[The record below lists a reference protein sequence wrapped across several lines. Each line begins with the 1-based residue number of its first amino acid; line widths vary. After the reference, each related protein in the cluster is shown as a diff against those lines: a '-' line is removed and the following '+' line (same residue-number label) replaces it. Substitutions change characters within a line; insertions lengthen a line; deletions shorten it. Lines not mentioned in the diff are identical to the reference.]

1 MADTTTPSAP
11 DKDDK
16 LVSKPSI
23 KKKTKPAPLD
33 MTTTEGKE
41 VVGGDQT
48 KPPVTPKYTR
58 EHKIGHRRINED
70 TGETTY
76 KKTTSSALM
85 TAIQLGISHSIGG
98 LSSKPERDLLIQDF
112 SVVESVFF
120 PGEGSNLTPA
130 HRCPDFRFKTYAPMA
145 FRFFRQLFGIQPDDF
160 LISLCSEPLRE
171 LSNPGASG
179 SLFYLTADDEFIVKT
194 VQHKEADFLQKLL
207 PGYYMNLNQNPRTLL
222 PKFFGLY
229 CYQSGGKNIRL
240 VVMNNLLPSTIRMHL
255 RYDLKG
261 STYKRKA
268 SKAERQ
274 KPNPCFKDLDF
285 MEDHTEGILLD
296 SDNYTAMMKTIA
308 RDCRVLESFKIMDYS
323 LLLGIHN
330 LDQAER
336 EKASGLEGAEAA
348 DPYLFAT
355 PIPQQ
360 ATPLVGSAASPS
372 GESEGASVS
381 EDRGQESENTGA
393 ISSNQIAEQNRGLQD
408 AQNGD
413 WRYYDSSD
421 GESWGDSTDDEG
433 RGKMDR
439 QKSLYRHKLTHTA
452 MESIQGEYKAP
463 PVEPADYHHLTENT
477 WGGIPAKNVKGDR
490 LLLFL
495 GIIDILQCYK
505 LKKKLE
511 HRFKA
516 FVHDGD
522 TVSVCR
528 PAFYASRFQNFFCQ
542 TVFRKIQS
550 APRGSLATQ
559 TVIFPPPTALKHSP
573 SKKKGAVGPAGIL
586 GRPRSA
592 TGTSVDRDDDFSA
605 GATSLPALEEVKSRP
620 DIVPSTPPS
629 FDDVASTPTS
639 IETPSTMSPAL
650 SEASPRKH
658 TSSTSTLPIRTVE
671 VEITSEG
678 SEAAAKSESTA
689 SASRRDRQNLSVSSE
704 PSSSLHPS
712 TLSSESTLADVD
724 TDDITITEI
733 KANKRDPSVELTPD
747 VLYFLRHGSE
757 VLFFPF
763 IFPSFLLLILLLAS
777 TVVAFLLL

>member
-1 MADTTTPSAP
+1 MLIEMAAFGSTT
-11 DKDDK
+11 
-16 LVSKPSI
+16 L
-23 KKKTKPAPLD
+23 
-33 MTTTEGKE
+33 E
-41 VVGGDQT
+41 
-48 KPPVTPKYTR
+48 
-58 EHKIGHRRINED
+58 RR
-70 TGETTY
+70 
-76 KKTTSSALM
+76 TTSSALM

-336 EKASGLEGAEAA
+336 EKA
-348 DPYLFAT
+348 
-355 PIPQQ
+355 Q

-381 EDRGQESENTGA
+381 EDRGQESENT
-393 ISSNQIAEQNRGLQD
+393 
-408 AQNGD
+408 
-413 WRYYDSSD
+413 
-421 GESWGDSTDDEG
+421 G

-477 WGGIPAKNVKGDR
+477 TQLEVFWSLQDDSIWGGIPAKNVKGDR

-559 TVIFPPPTALKHSP
+559 TSIFPPPTALKHSP

-763 IFPSFLLLILLLAS
+763 IFASFLLLILLLAS

>member
-1 MADTTTPSAP
+1 MADTATTPSAP
-11 DKDDK
+11 DKDEK

-33 MTTTEGKE
+33 MTLTEGKDV
-41 VVGGDQT
+41 VVGDQS

-268 SKAERQ
+268 SRAERQ

-336 EKASGLEGAEAA
+336 EKA
-348 DPYLFAT
+348 AT
-355 PIPQQ
+355 PM
-360 ATPLVGSAASPS
+360 VGSAASPS

-381 EDRGQESENTGA
+381 EDRGQESE
-393 ISSNQIAEQNRGLQD
+393 
-408 AQNGD
+408 
-413 WRYYDSSD
+413 
-421 GESWGDSTDDEG
+421 STG

-477 WGGIPAKNVKGDR
+477 SQLEVFWSLQDDSIWGGIPAKNVKGDR

-550 APRGSLATQ
+550 APRGSIATQ
-559 TVIFPPPTALKHSP
+559 TSIFPPPTALKHSP

-592 TGTSVDRDDDFSA
+592 TGTSYEREEDYSA

-678 SEAAAKSESTA
+678 SEAAAKSESAA

-733 KANKRDPSVELTPD
+733 LDSFPYPPPDSHSLRGAQSRQLVGRPVPSSISLPGK
-747 VLYFLRHGSE
+747 GS
-757 VLFFPF
+757 
-763 IFPSFLLLILLLAS
+763 LLSSVYRA
-777 TVVAFLLL
+777 TKV

>member
-1 MADTTTPSAP
+1 MADTATTPSAP
-11 DKDDK
+11 DKDEK

-33 MTTTEGKE
+33 MTLTEGKDV
-41 VVGGDQT
+41 VVGDQS

-268 SKAERQ
+268 SRAERQ

-336 EKASGLEGAEAA
+336 EKASGLEGAEEA

-360 ATPLVGSAASPS
+360 ATPMVGSAASPS

-381 EDRGQESENTGA
+381 EDRGQESESTGA
-393 ISSNQIAEQNRGLQD
+393 ISSNQILDPATEQYRGVQD
-408 AQNGD
+408 APNGD
-413 WRYYDSSD
+413 WRYYYDSSD
-421 GESWGDSTDDEG
+421 GESWGDSSDDEG

-477 WGGIPAKNVKGDR
+477 SQLEVFWSLQDDSIWGGIPAKNVKGDR

-542 TVFRKIQS
+542 TVFRKI
-550 APRGSLATQ
+550 P
-559 TVIFPPPTALKHSP
+559 LKHSP

-592 TGTSVDRDDDFSA
+592 TGTSYEREEDYSA

-678 SEAAAKSESTA
+678 SEAAAKSESAA

-733 KANKRDPSVELTPD
+733 LDSFPYPPPDSHSLRGAQSRQLVGRPVPSSISLPGK
-747 VLYFLRHGSE
+747 GS
-757 VLFFPF
+757 
-763 IFPSFLLLILLLAS
+763 LLSSVYRA
-777 TVVAFLLL
+777 TKV

>member
-1 MADTTTPSAP
+1 MLIEMAAFGSTT
-11 DKDDK
+11 
-16 LVSKPSI
+16 L
-23 KKKTKPAPLD
+23 
-33 MTTTEGKE
+33 E
-41 VVGGDQT
+41 
-48 KPPVTPKYTR
+48 
-58 EHKIGHRRINED
+58 RR
-70 TGETTY
+70 
-76 KKTTSSALM
+76 TTSSALM

-336 EKASGLEGAEAA
+336 EKA
-348 DPYLFAT
+348 
-355 PIPQQ
+355 Q

-381 EDRGQESENTGA
+381 EDRGQESENT
-393 ISSNQIAEQNRGLQD
+393 
-408 AQNGD
+408 
-413 WRYYDSSD
+413 
-421 GESWGDSTDDEG
+421 G

-477 WGGIPAKNVKGDR
+477 TQLEVFWSLQDDSIWGGIPAKNVKGDR

-559 TVIFPPPTALKHSP
+559 TSIFPPPTALKHSP

-733 KANKRDPSVELTPD
+733 V
-747 VLYFLRHGSE
+747 
-757 VLFFPF
+757 
-763 IFPSFLLLILLLAS
+763 S
-777 TVVAFLLL
+777 TV

>member
-477 WGGIPAKNVKGDR
+477 TQLEVFWSLQDDSIWGGIPAKNVKGDR

-542 TVFRKIQS
+542 TVFRKI
-550 APRGSLATQ
+550 P
-559 TVIFPPPTALKHSP
+559 LKHSP

>member
-1 MADTTTPSAP
+1 MLIEMAAFGSTT
-11 DKDDK
+11 
-16 LVSKPSI
+16 L
-23 KKKTKPAPLD
+23 
-33 MTTTEGKE
+33 E
-41 VVGGDQT
+41 
-48 KPPVTPKYTR
+48 
-58 EHKIGHRRINED
+58 RR
-70 TGETTY
+70 
-76 KKTTSSALM
+76 TTSSALM

-336 EKASGLEGAEAA
+336 EKA
-348 DPYLFAT
+348 
-355 PIPQQ
+355 Q

-393 ISSNQIAEQNRGLQD
+393 ISSNQIAEQNRGFQD

-477 WGGIPAKNVKGDR
+477 TQLEVFWSLQDDSIWGGIPAKNVKGDR

-559 TVIFPPPTALKHSP
+559 TSIFPPPTALKHSP

-763 IFPSFLLLILLLAS
+763 IFASFLLLILLLAS

>member
-1 MADTTTPSAP
+1 MLIGMAAFGSTT
-11 DKDDK
+11 
-16 LVSKPSI
+16 L
-23 KKKTKPAPLD
+23 
-33 MTTTEGKE
+33 E
-41 VVGGDQT
+41 
-48 KPPVTPKYTR
+48 
-58 EHKIGHRRINED
+58 RR
-70 TGETTY
+70 
-76 KKTTSSALM
+76 TTSSALM

-268 SKAERQ
+268 SRAERQ

-336 EKASGLEGAEAA
+336 EKA
-348 DPYLFAT
+348 
-355 PIPQQ
+355 Q
-360 ATPLVGSAASPS
+360 ATPMVGSAASPS

-381 EDRGQESENTGA
+381 EDRGQESE
-393 ISSNQIAEQNRGLQD
+393 
-408 AQNGD
+408 
-413 WRYYDSSD
+413 
-421 GESWGDSTDDEG
+421 STG

-477 WGGIPAKNVKGDR
+477 SQLEVFWSLQDDSIWGGIPAKNVKGDR

-550 APRGSLATQ
+550 APRGSIATQ
-559 TVIFPPPTALKHSP
+559 TSIFPPPTALKHSP

-592 TGTSVDRDDDFSA
+592 TGTSYEREEDYSA

-678 SEAAAKSESTA
+678 SEAAAKSESAA

-733 KANKRDPSVELTPD
+733 V
-747 VLYFLRHGSE
+747 
-757 VLFFPF
+757 
-763 IFPSFLLLILLLAS
+763 S
-777 TVVAFLLL
+777 TV

>member
-1 MADTTTPSAP
+1 MADTATTPSAP

-33 MTTTEGKE
+33 MTLTEGKDV
-41 VVGGDQT
+41 VVGDQS

-268 SKAERQ
+268 SRAERQ

-336 EKASGLEGAEAA
+336 EKA
-348 DPYLFAT
+348 AT
-355 PIPQQ
+355 PM
-360 ATPLVGSAASPS
+360 VGSAASPS

-381 EDRGQESENTGA
+381 EDRGQESE
-393 ISSNQIAEQNRGLQD
+393 
-408 AQNGD
+408 
-413 WRYYDSSD
+413 
-421 GESWGDSTDDEG
+421 STG

-477 WGGIPAKNVKGDR
+477 SQLEVFWSLQDDSIWGGIPAKNVKGDR

-542 TVFRKIQS
+542 TVFRKI
-550 APRGSLATQ
+550 P
-559 TVIFPPPTALKHSP
+559 LKHSP

-592 TGTSVDRDDDFSA
+592 TGTSYEREEDYSA

-678 SEAAAKSESTA
+678 SEAAAKSESAA

-733 KANKRDPSVELTPD
+733 LDSFPYPPPDSHSLRGAQSRQLVGRPVPSSISLPGK
-747 VLYFLRHGSE
+747 GS
-757 VLFFPF
+757 
-763 IFPSFLLLILLLAS
+763 LLSSVYRA
-777 TVVAFLLL
+777 TKV

>member
-381 EDRGQESENTGA
+381 EDRGQESENTG
-393 ISSNQIAEQNRGLQD
+393 
-408 AQNGD
+408 
-413 WRYYDSSD
+413 
-421 GESWGDSTDDEG
+421 

-477 WGGIPAKNVKGDR
+477 TQLEVFWSLQDDSIWGGIPAKNVKGDR

-559 TVIFPPPTALKHSP
+559 TSIFPPPTALKHSP

-763 IFPSFLLLILLLAS
+763 IFASFLLLILLLAS

>member
-1 MADTTTPSAP
+1 MADTATTPSAP

-33 MTTTEGKE
+33 MTLTEGKDV
-41 VVGGDQT
+41 VVGDQS

-268 SKAERQ
+268 SRAERQ

-336 EKASGLEGAEAA
+336 EKA
-348 DPYLFAT
+348 
-355 PIPQQ
+355 Q
-360 ATPLVGSAASPS
+360 ATPMVGSAASPS

-381 EDRGQESENTGA
+381 EDRGQESE
-393 ISSNQIAEQNRGLQD
+393 
-408 AQNGD
+408 
-413 WRYYDSSD
+413 
-421 GESWGDSTDDEG
+421 STG

-542 TVFRKIQS
+542 TVFRKI
-550 APRGSLATQ
+550 P
-559 TVIFPPPTALKHSP
+559 LKHSP

-592 TGTSVDRDDDFSA
+592 TGTSYEREEDYSA

-678 SEAAAKSESTA
+678 SEAAAKSESAA

-733 KANKRDPSVELTPD
+733 V
-747 VLYFLRHGSE
+747 
-757 VLFFPF
+757 
-763 IFPSFLLLILLLAS
+763 S
-777 TVVAFLLL
+777 TV

>member
-1 MADTTTPSAP
+1 MADTATTPSAP

-33 MTTTEGKE
+33 MTLTEGKDV
-41 VVGGDQT
+41 VVGDQS

-268 SKAERQ
+268 SRAERQ

-336 EKASGLEGAEAA
+336 EKA
-348 DPYLFAT
+348 
-355 PIPQQ
+355 Q
-360 ATPLVGSAASPS
+360 ATPMVGSAASPS

-381 EDRGQESENTGA
+381 EDRGQESE
-393 ISSNQIAEQNRGLQD
+393 
-408 AQNGD
+408 
-413 WRYYDSSD
+413 
-421 GESWGDSTDDEG
+421 STG

-477 WGGIPAKNVKGDR
+477 SQLEVFWSLQDDSIWGGIPAKNVKGDR

-542 TVFRKIQS
+542 TVFRKI
-550 APRGSLATQ
+550 P
-559 TVIFPPPTALKHSP
+559 LKHSP

-592 TGTSVDRDDDFSA
+592 TGTSYEREEDYSA

-678 SEAAAKSESTA
+678 SEAAAKSESAA

-733 KANKRDPSVELTPD
+733 V
-747 VLYFLRHGSE
+747 
-757 VLFFPF
+757 
-763 IFPSFLLLILLLAS
+763 S
-777 TVVAFLLL
+777 TV

>member
-381 EDRGQESENTGA
+381 EDRGQESENTG
-393 ISSNQIAEQNRGLQD
+393 
-408 AQNGD
+408 
-413 WRYYDSSD
+413 
-421 GESWGDSTDDEG
+421 

-477 WGGIPAKNVKGDR
+477 TQLEVFWSLQDDSIWGGIPAKNVKGDR

-542 TVFRKIQS
+542 TVFRKI
-550 APRGSLATQ
+550 P
-559 TVIFPPPTALKHSP
+559 LKHSP

-733 KANKRDPSVELTPD
+733 V
-747 VLYFLRHGSE
+747 
-757 VLFFPF
+757 
-763 IFPSFLLLILLLAS
+763 S
-777 TVVAFLLL
+777 TV

>member
-1 MADTTTPSAP
+1 MLIGMAAFGSTT
-11 DKDDK
+11 
-16 LVSKPSI
+16 L
-23 KKKTKPAPLD
+23 
-33 MTTTEGKE
+33 E
-41 VVGGDQT
+41 
-48 KPPVTPKYTR
+48 
-58 EHKIGHRRINED
+58 RR
-70 TGETTY
+70 
-76 KKTTSSALM
+76 TTSSALM

-268 SKAERQ
+268 SRAERQ

-336 EKASGLEGAEAA
+336 EKA
-348 DPYLFAT
+348 
-355 PIPQQ
+355 Q
-360 ATPLVGSAASPS
+360 ATPMVGSAASPS

-381 EDRGQESENTGA
+381 EDRGQESESTGA
-393 ISSNQIAEQNRGLQD
+393 ISSNQILDPSTEQYRGVQD
-408 AQNGD
+408 APNGD
-413 WRYYDSSD
+413 WRYYYDSSD
-421 GESWGDSTDDEG
+421 GESWGDSSDDEG

-477 WGGIPAKNVKGDR
+477 SQLEVFWSLQDDSIWGGIPAKNVKGDR

-542 TVFRKIQS
+542 TVFRKI
-550 APRGSLATQ
+550 P
-559 TVIFPPPTALKHSP
+559 LKHSP

-592 TGTSVDRDDDFSA
+592 TGTSYEREEDYSA

-678 SEAAAKSESTA
+678 SEAAAKSESAA

-733 KANKRDPSVELTPD
+733 V
-747 VLYFLRHGSE
+747 
-757 VLFFPF
+757 
-763 IFPSFLLLILLLAS
+763 S
-777 TVVAFLLL
+777 TV

>member
-1 MADTTTPSAP
+1 MLIEMAAFGSTT
-11 DKDDK
+11 
-16 LVSKPSI
+16 L
-23 KKKTKPAPLD
+23 
-33 MTTTEGKE
+33 E
-41 VVGGDQT
+41 
-48 KPPVTPKYTR
+48 
-58 EHKIGHRRINED
+58 RR
-70 TGETTY
+70 
-76 KKTTSSALM
+76 TTSSALM

-336 EKASGLEGAEAA
+336 EKA
-348 DPYLFAT
+348 
-355 PIPQQ
+355 Q

-393 ISSNQIAEQNRGLQD
+393 ISSNQIAEQNRGFQD

-477 WGGIPAKNVKGDR
+477 TQLEVFWSLQDDSIWGGIPAKNVKGDR

-542 TVFRKIQS
+542 TVFRKI
-550 APRGSLATQ
+550 P
-559 TVIFPPPTALKHSP
+559 LKHSP

-733 KANKRDPSVELTPD
+733 TYL
-747 VLYFLRHGSE
+747 
-757 VLFFPF
+757 
-763 IFPSFLLLILLLAS
+763 
-777 TVVAFLLL
+777 

>member
-336 EKASGLEGAEAA
+336 EKA
-348 DPYLFAT
+348 
-355 PIPQQ
+355 Q

-381 EDRGQESENTGA
+381 EDRGQESENT
-393 ISSNQIAEQNRGLQD
+393 
-408 AQNGD
+408 
-413 WRYYDSSD
+413 
-421 GESWGDSTDDEG
+421 G

-477 WGGIPAKNVKGDR
+477 TQLEVFWSLQDDSIWGGIPAKNVKGDR

-542 TVFRKIQS
+542 TVFRKI
-550 APRGSLATQ
+550 P
-559 TVIFPPPTALKHSP
+559 LKHSP

-733 KANKRDPSVELTPD
+733 V
-747 VLYFLRHGSE
+747 
-757 VLFFPF
+757 
-763 IFPSFLLLILLLAS
+763 S
-777 TVVAFLLL
+777 TV

>member
-336 EKASGLEGAEAA
+336 EKA
-348 DPYLFAT
+348 
-355 PIPQQ
+355 

-381 EDRGQESENTGA
+381 EDRGQESENT
-393 ISSNQIAEQNRGLQD
+393 
-408 AQNGD
+408 
-413 WRYYDSSD
+413 
-421 GESWGDSTDDEG
+421 G

-477 WGGIPAKNVKGDR
+477 TQLEVFWSLQDDSIWGGIPAKNVKGDR

-559 TVIFPPPTALKHSP
+559 TSIFPPPTALKHSP

-763 IFPSFLLLILLLAS
+763 IFASFLLLILLLAS

>member
-1 MADTTTPSAP
+1 MADTATTPSAP

-33 MTTTEGKE
+33 MTLTEGKDV
-41 VVGGDQT
+41 VVGDQS

-268 SKAERQ
+268 SRAERQ

-336 EKASGLEGAEAA
+336 EKA
-348 DPYLFAT
+348 
-355 PIPQQ
+355 Q
-360 ATPLVGSAASPS
+360 ATPMVGSAASPS

-381 EDRGQESENTGA
+381 EDRGQESE
-393 ISSNQIAEQNRGLQD
+393 
-408 AQNGD
+408 
-413 WRYYDSSD
+413 
-421 GESWGDSTDDEG
+421 STG

-477 WGGIPAKNVKGDR
+477 SQLEVFWSLQDDSIWGGIPAKNVKGDR

-542 TVFRKIQS
+542 TVFRKI
-550 APRGSLATQ
+550 P
-559 TVIFPPPTALKHSP
+559 LKHSP

-592 TGTSVDRDDDFSA
+592 TGTSYEREEDYSA

-678 SEAAAKSESTA
+678 SEAAAKSESAA

-733 KANKRDPSVELTPD
+733 
-747 VLYFLRHGSE
+747 
-757 VLFFPF
+757 
-763 IFPSFLLLILLLAS
+763 
-777 TVVAFLLL
+777 